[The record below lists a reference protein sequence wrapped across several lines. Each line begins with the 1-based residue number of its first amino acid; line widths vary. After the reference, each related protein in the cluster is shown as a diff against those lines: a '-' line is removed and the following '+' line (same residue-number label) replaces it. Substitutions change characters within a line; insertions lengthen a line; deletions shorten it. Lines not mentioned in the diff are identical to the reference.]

1 MYLCTKLIHKQMLL
15 AKCINLDEPVYMC
28 TNTYK
33 VTELELNKEYEV
45 ESVEMYRSYTNIKLK
60 NIDRKFNSVI
70 FEFYENGNEIDI
82 YNDPRYNP
90 YI

>member
-1 MYLCTKLIHKQMLL
+1 
-15 AKCINLDEPVYMC
+15 
-28 TNTYK
+28 
-33 VTELELNKEYEV
+33 
-45 ESVEMYRSYTNIKLK
+45 MYRSYTDIKLK

>member
-1 MYLCTKLIHKQMLL
+1 MLL
-15 AKCINLDEPVYMC
+15 AKCINLDEPAYMC

-33 VTELELNKEYEV
+33 VTELELNNEYEV
-45 ESVEMYRSYTNIKLK
+45 ESVEMYRSYTDIKLK

-70 FEFYENGNEIDI
+70 FEFYENCNEIDI
-82 YNDPRYNP
+82 YNDPRYNL

>member
-1 MYLCTKLIHKQMLL
+1 MYKHMLL

-33 VTELELNKEYEV
+33 VTELKLNKEYEV
-45 ESVEMYRSYTNIKLK
+45 ESVEMYRSYTDIKLK

-70 FEFYENGNEIDI
+70 FEFYENSNEIDI
-82 YNDPRYNP
+82 
-90 YI
+90 

>member
-1 MYLCTKLIHKQMLL
+1 MLL

-45 ESVEMYRSYTNIKLK
+45 ESVEMYRSYTDIKLK
-60 NIDRKFNSVI
+60 NIDRK

>member
-1 MYLCTKLIHKQMLL
+1 MLL

-33 VTELELNKEYEV
+33 VTELKLNKEYEV
-45 ESVEMYRSYTNIKLK
+45 ESVEMYRSYTDIKLK

-70 FEFYENGNEIDI
+70 FEFYENSNEIDI

>member
-1 MYLCTKLIHKQMLL
+1 
-15 AKCINLDEPVYMC
+15 MC

-45 ESVEMYRSYTNIKLK
+45 ESVEMYRSYTDIKLK

-70 FEFYENGNEIDI
+70 FEFYKNRNEISI
-82 YNDPRYNP
+82 
-90 YI
+90 